1 VKNMVH
7 KKRKRK
13 AKLPKK
19 VSQYISDQIKSE
31 REAGYPQRQAI
42 AIAFSMARRKF
53 PQYSHLLV
61 R

>member
-31 REAGYPQRQAI
+31 REAGYP
-42 AIAFSMARRKF
+42 
-53 PQYSHLLV
+53 SHNIV
-61 R
+61 ICW